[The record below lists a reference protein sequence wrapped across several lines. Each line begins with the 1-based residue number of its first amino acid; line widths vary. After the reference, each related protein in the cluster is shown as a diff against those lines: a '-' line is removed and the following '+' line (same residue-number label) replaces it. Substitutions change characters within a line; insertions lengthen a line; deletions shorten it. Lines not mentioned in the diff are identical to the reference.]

1 MPISWELYLK
11 IRKISLKKFIN
22 SKKIKNY
29 EELISYLNKEDVIF
43 PTPKEVS
50 SFFPV
55 KKIKKVA
62 EKTEVDVKKIKVD
75 TEKNKVEDFSFEDLG
90 AYDPLQENVTVENTI
105 PLTKDDKIEDSDF
118 EEKVDIP
125 KRKPR
130 RRKKRATKKSSSKK

>member
-29 EELISYLNKEDVIF
+29 EELISYLNKEDVVF

-55 KKIKKVA
+55 EKIKKAA
-62 EKTEVDVKKIKVD
+62 EKTEVEVEKTEVGV
-75 TEKNKVEDFSFEDLG
+75 EKNNIEDFSFEDLG
-90 AYDPLQENVTVENTI
+90 AYDTLQENVVVESV
-105 PLTKDDKIEDSDF
+105 PLTKDDKAEDSDF